1 MSQKTPVS
9 AEGTKGEMMPVHIIL
24 GAAEYQRI
32 QTTEPRVLVSNP
44 DEYSGAEFT
53 KFGWT
58 MYGQCAGTEFPVEK
72 NSSCSLEP
80 MSLQNCAT
88 SHTWGY

>member
-1 MSQKTPVS
+1 
-9 AEGTKGEMMPVHIIL
+9 MMPVHIIL

-44 DEYSGAEFT
+44 DKDSGAEFT
-53 KFGWT
+53 KFVWT
-58 MYGQCAGTEFPVEK
+58 MYGQCAGTECPVEK
-72 NSSCSLEP
+72 NSCSLEP

-88 SHTWGY
+88 SSYLGLLMPNQKIPRLI